1 MGWDGGG
8 VAALSLFIF
17 AESRGELRRYV
28 AALRAWEVRNPH
40 ARSVTGNFL
49 SLLRCAQ
56 TDDSDT

>member
-1 MGWDGGG
+1 MGG
-8 VAALSLFIF
+8 AALSLFIF